1 MSRST
6 TALLVLSAIAL
17 TACGSNPQTTGG
29 NQSGVQ
35 VSALDNPEL
44 GVVEYRP
51 ATGKG
56 NYYARSLGG
65 DYANYASAQKFVD
78 KMVQQHGFKRTY
90 LNGLFTK
97 IERQNGVLEIMN
109 RPRGKGPAR
118 PGSWTRYRNIFLTEQ
133 RMREGAEFMTTY
145 RKELNRAYQQY
156 GVPPEYITAII
167 GVETYYGGNIGK
179 TTVLDA
185 LATIAFDYPRRSKY
199 FTGELEQF
207 LLMTR
212 EEGFDPKSPVGSYA
226 GAMGLGQFMPSSF
239 RRYAIDFD
247 GNGRRDLWNPVDAIG
262 SVANYFTG
270 HGWQRG
276 GEVAVPAS
284 FSSTEYRSMKTGFR
298 SKQSLGSLRKA
309 GIRPKGSV
317 DASRV
322 SLLKYSTYDGDEL
335 WLGMQNFYVIT
346 RYNHSSKYAMAVHQL
361 AQEVKRRYD
370 RLRYADLAEPQREE
384 AS

>member
-1 MSRST
+1 MSRSIS
-6 TALLVLSAIAL
+6 TALLVTSAFML
-17 TACGSNPQTTGG
+17 TACGSNPQKTSS
-29 NQSGVQ
+29 NSVQ
-35 VSALDNPEL
+35 VSSLDNPEI

-51 ATGKG
+51 RTGTGGYRASK
-56 NYYARSLGG
+56 LGG
-65 DYANYASAQKFVD
+65 DYASYAATRQFVN
-78 KMVQQHGFKRTY
+78 KMVDQHGFSRSY
-90 LNGLFTK
+90 MNGLFSK
-97 IERQNGVLEIMN
+97 VDRQDGVLEILN
-109 RPRGKGPAR
+109 RPSRKGPAR
-118 PGSWTRYRNIFLTEQ
+118 KGSWTRYRNIFMTEK

-179 TTVLDA
+179 IPVLDA

-199 FTGELEQF
+199 FTKELEQF

-239 RRYAIDFD
+239 RRYAVDFD
-247 GNGRRDLWNPVDAIG
+247 GNGRRDLWNTVDAIG
-262 SVANYFTG
+262 SVANYFSA
-270 HGWQRG
+270 HGWQKG

-284 FSSTEYRSMKTGFR
+284 FTSTSYRSMKTGYR
-298 SKQSLGSLRKA
+298 SKHSLGSLRKA
-309 GIRPKGSV
+309 GIRPNGNVNS
-317 DASRV
+317 DRV

-335 WLGMQNFYVIT
+335 WLGMHNFYVIT
-346 RYNHSSKYAMAVHQL
+346 RYNHSSKYALAIHQL
-361 AQEVKRRYD
+361 AQEVKRRHD
-370 RLRYADLAEPQREE
+370 RLRFAWEPQSVTKE

>member
-1 MSRST
+1 M
-6 TALLVLSAIAL
+6 L
-17 TACGSNPQTTGG
+17 TACGSNPQKTSS
-29 NQSGVQ
+29 NSVQ
-35 VSALDNPEL
+35 VSSLDSPEI

-51 ATGKG
+51 RTGTGGYRASK
-56 NYYARSLGG
+56 LGG
-65 DYANYASAQKFVD
+65 DYASYAATRQFVN
-78 KMVQQHGFKRTY
+78 KMVDQHGFSRSY
-90 LNGLFTK
+90 MNGLFSK
-97 IERQNGVLEIMN
+97 VDRQDGVLEILN
-109 RPRGKGPAR
+109 RPSRKGPAR
-118 PGSWTRYRNIFLTEQ
+118 KGSWTRYRDIFMTEK
-133 RMREGAEFMTTY
+133 RMRDGAEFMTTY

-179 TTVLDA
+179 TPVLDA

-199 FTGELEQF
+199 FTKELEQF

-239 RRYAIDFD
+239 RRYAVDFD
-247 GNGRRDLWNPVDAIG
+247 GNGRRDLWNTVDAIG
-262 SVANYFTG
+262 SVANYFSA
-270 HGWQRG
+270 HGWQKG

-284 FSSTEYRSMKTGFR
+284 FTSTSYRSMKTGYR
-298 SKQSLGSLRKA
+298 SKHSLGSLRKA
-309 GIRPKGSV
+309 GIRPNGNVNS
-317 DASRV
+317 DRV

-335 WLGMQNFYVIT
+335 WLGMHNFYVIT

-361 AQEVKRRYD
+361 AQEVKRRHD
-370 RLRYADLAEPQREE
+370 RLRFAWEPQSVIKE